1 MTKINIDHNTVLQ
14 DNTLKAFVNALQA
27 QLDFDR
33 SVRVICDEGFVSF
46 QLMTIEEEAEMEVS

>member
-46 QLMTIEEEAEMEVS
+46 QLMTIEEEAEMEGK